1 MIAVSDLTDST
12 KPLEYDYPW
21 LEDTV
26 EPYTSNFDMLG
37 ICVCVPGFLISAY
50 GAPNGAESY
59 PVALCYDK
67 IWATLAQL

>member
-37 ICVCVPGFLISAY
+37 ICVCVCVCVCPRVFDKCIWRTKWCRKLSCG
-50 GAPNGAESY
+50 
-59 PVALCYDK
+59 PVL
-67 IWATLAQL
+67 